1 MIIGNNG
8 MPKNERQIYS
18 HILDNAIYLHA
29 TGKPVI
35 DNLETCIEQNDTPE
49 SKQLR
54 NALFPKWADKYT
66 GIPAHEKI
74 EKEFL
79 IFSKGNL
86 EGMAWTVKHETKPK
100 LYIWKQNNPYKTDL
114 GIEATK
120 LILDY

>member
-8 MPKNERQIYS
+8 IPKNERQIYS
-18 HILDNAIYLHA
+18 NILDNAIYLHA

-35 DNLETCIEQNDTPE
+35 DNLETCIEQNDTPK

-66 GIPAHEKI
+66 DIPDHEKI

-79 IFSKGNL
+79 IFSKGGL
-86 EGMAWTVKHETKPK
+86 EGIAWKVKHETKLK
-100 LYIWKQNNPYKTDL
+100 LYIWKQSNPYKTDL

-120 LILDY
+120 LVLDY